1 MLVRVKEFERA
12 VKCLN
17 RYMEVKPS
25 QTGRAFREIAMTY
38 ERAKDLDKAEEFY
51 QKSVD
56 HEPKNARAWRLMGKF
71 LANERKDMERALA
84 YLKKAVELAPDS
96 TYGFM
101 KLGETYEALGRK
113 EEALECYEKSLENY
127 RKDVEADPKDCCNYE
142 GMADVLVHLGRLDEA
157 QNMARKAILLQ
168 ERVFTCS
175 CPFCY
180 EAYED
185 MAKAQERKGD
195 LEKALEFMEK
205 AGRMAVTEYYPGE
218 IKRLKE
224 AIAMKGQ
231 V

>member
-1 MLVRVKEFERA
+1 
-12 VKCLN
+12 
-17 RYMEVKPS
+17 
-25 QTGRAFREIAMTY
+25 MTY

-180 EAYED
+180 EGREDLAKAEEKKGNLKKALEWMRED

>member
-1 MLVRVKEFERA
+1 
-12 VKCLN
+12 
-17 RYMEVKPS
+17 ME
-25 QTGRAFREIAMTY
+25 AD
-38 ERAKDLDKAEEFY
+38 AKD
-51 QKSVD
+51 S
-56 HEPKNARAWRLMGKF
+56 
-71 LANERKDMERALA
+71 
-84 YLKKAVELAPDS
+84 
-96 TYGFM
+96 
-101 KLGETYEALGRK
+101 
-113 EEALECYEKSLENY
+113 
-127 RKDVEADPKDCCNYE
+127 CNYE

-168 ERVFTCS
+168 ERVVTCS